1 MKKTNKLNNQ
11 ITINIDDATRD
22 QLLKLCAAYNRKPA
36 ELVRLLLLP
45 ALVNE
50 YALLMQQK
58 HAQNREP
65 WSRAAFNDG
74 GR

>member
-11 ITINIDDATRD
+11 ITVNLSDADRD
-22 QLLKLCAAYNRKPA
+22 LLLKLCSAYNRKPA
-36 ELVRLLLLP
+36 ELVRLLLVP
-45 ALVNE
+45 AMVDE
-50 YALLMQQK
+50 YSLLMQQK

-65 WSRAAFNDG
+65 WSRAVFNDG